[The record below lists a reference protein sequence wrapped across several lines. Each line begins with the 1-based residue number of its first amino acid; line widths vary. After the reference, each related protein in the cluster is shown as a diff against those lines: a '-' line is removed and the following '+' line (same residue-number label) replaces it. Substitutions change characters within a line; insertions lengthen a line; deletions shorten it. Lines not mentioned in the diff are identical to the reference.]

1 MGQQGKRY
9 TEREREKAMALRA
22 TGMSIKD
29 VAERLGC
36 SINAVRSWEK
46 AITSS
51 DPEKMA
57 RLRLEKKAAFASKAW
72 ADCEAALR
80 LISRRIRA
88 ASASMDELE
97 KLIAEAARAG
107 DISDGERRELLRKLS
122 AVRIDDIGKLSTVM
136 GVLYDKS
143 ALASGEA
150 TQEVNLSG
158 KVKVEKFEYL

>member
-1 MGQQGKRY
+1 
-9 TEREREKAMALRA
+9 
-22 TGMSIKD
+22 
-29 VAERLGC
+29 
-36 SINAVRSWEK
+36 
-46 AITSS
+46 
-51 DPEKMA
+51 
-57 RLRLEKKAAFASKAW
+57 
-72 ADCEAALR
+72 
-80 LISRRIRA
+80 
-88 ASASMDELE
+88 MDELE

-158 KVKVEKFEYL
+158 KVKVEKFEDL